1 MRNNREH
8 RLQAFA
14 DRFIDRVV
22 LPPMFTSGIDH
33 ASQST
38 DNARARAR
46 GRGIK
51 FGLADCFVVQ
61 MQIYGNGSKVMFI
74 EYKRGS
80 KPSGNQE
87 AVAKALAACNIPT
100 AFCTTI
106 RDVWLALLDHGFQL
120 HGNALNISREIE
132 ERLDAADRAAE
143 VKKPARSGPPR
154 VRTSARKAQAWG
166 VQRRATLP

>member
-61 MQIYGNGSKVMFI
+61 ASVIGSKVLFI

-87 AVAKALAACNIPT
+87 AVAQALAACNIPT

-106 RDVWLALLDHGFQL
+106 KEVGLALLDHGF
-120 HGNALNISREIE
+120 
-132 ERLDAADRAAE
+132 
-143 VKKPARSGPPR
+143 
-154 VRTSARKAQAWG
+154 
-166 VQRRATLP
+166 